1 MATVNLDDLKP
12 NSHKYK
18 EEKELAEREEKKKLQ
33 PIVKKGGVVTTKKSL
48 GEKFR
53 ETFLE
58 EDIRDVKDY
67 IIFDAII
74 PGIKNLC
81 LDALEMFFFGG
92 RSSGRRSGGRDSGR
106 KETPYHS
113 YYKSSSEYKRSNGRH
128 IDRDEDDDERSTDY
142 RNIVLRYSD
151 DAKEVVDQ
159 MRGRIHEYGQA
170 TVADL
175 FDLVE
180 ITGKYTDNNWGWTR
194 EEDIGIRR
202 VSSGYLI
209 DVTEAKLLD

>member
-1 MATVNLDDLKP
+1 MAEIKLEDLKP
-12 NSHKYK
+12 NSHVYK
-18 EEKELAEREEKKKLQ
+18 EKAKADEKPEKLT
-33 PIVKKGGVVTTKKSL
+33 PAVKSGGVVSTKKSFAKQL
-48 GEKFR
+48 S

-58 EDIRDVKDY
+58 EDIKDVKDY

-92 RSSGRRSGGRDSGR
+92 GGGRSRGR
-106 KETPYHS
+106 SRDKEKTNYTS
-113 YYKSSSEYKRSNGRH
+113 YYKSEYKRSRRRG
-128 IDRDEDDDERSTDY
+128 RDEDEYDEPKTDY
-142 RNIVLRYSD
+142 RNIILKYAE

-159 MRGRIHEYGQA
+159 MRGRIKEYGQA
-170 TVADL
+170 TIADL
-175 FDLVE
+175 FDLVD

-209 DVTEAKLLD
+209 DVTEAKVLD